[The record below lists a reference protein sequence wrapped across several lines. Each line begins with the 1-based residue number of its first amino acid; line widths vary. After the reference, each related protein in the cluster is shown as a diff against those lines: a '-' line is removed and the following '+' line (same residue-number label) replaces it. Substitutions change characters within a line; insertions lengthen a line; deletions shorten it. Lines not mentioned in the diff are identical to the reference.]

1 METADDKI
9 KPKLSQK
16 QAFKFYC
23 KKCDYGTSKKSN
35 YETHIMSSKHSRM
48 TEDDTGGQS
57 SANFKP
63 EFCHETKNL
72 FLCHCGNKYQYRQG
86 LWKHKQKCNV
96 TDKQEN
102 IISSKNDITKK
113 DELIEYL
120 MKENKEI
127 RDLILELAK
136 KDTYNNCNN
145 NNNTTNTN
153 SHNKAFNLNFF
164 LNETCKN
171 AMNITDFIDSIKI
184 QLSDLE
190 RFGEVGYAE
199 GISKI
204 ITSNLK
210 ALDVTE
216 RPIHCTDKKRET
228 MYVKDNNKWE
238 KEDENNTKLRKF
250 IKNVSYKNIKLLP
263 QFREKNPEYKNSSSY
278 ISGKYDKMALEAMG
292 GAGDESEKENK
303 IIHNISK
310 CVIVDKL
317 RDDE

>member
-1 METADDKI
+1 MSTKNPTKI
-9 KPKLSQK
+9 PQE
-16 QAFKFYC
+16 FKC
-23 KKCDYGTSKKSN
+23 LLCDYTTCYLKDFKKHTQTKKHKNNEINGQINSLGQN
-35 YETHIMSSKHSRM
+35 TKIYKCENCDKNFTDRSGLWRHKNSSK
-48 TEDDTGGQS
+48 
-57 SANFKP
+57 
-63 EFCHETKNL
+63 C
-72 FLCHCGNKYQYRQG
+72 
-86 LWKHKQKCNV
+86 V
-96 TDKQEN
+96 TDCKN
-102 IISSKNDITKK
+102 NDTNAANKIDISNKDDLIIM
-113 DELIEYL
+113 LI
-120 MKENKEI
+120 KENKEFKSM
-127 RDLILELAK
+127 LMEQHTMMMKILENG
-136 KDTYNNCNN
+136 THTTTH
-145 NNNTTNTN
+145 NTTHTN

-263 QFREKNPEYKNSSSY
+263 QFREKNPEYKNSSSH